1 MIIRL
6 LYYYNEPLK
15 LNTEAPFGGCHFSE
29 EGTGGVL
36 NKRVDVDQPKGTKE
50 SQQDTV

>member
-1 MIIRL
+1 MIVRL

-15 LNTEAPFGGCHFSE
+15 LNTKAPFRRCHFSE

-36 NKRVDVDQPKGTKE
+36 DKRVDGDQPEGAKE
-50 SQQDTV
+50 SQQDTA